1 MRTINDLGFAV
12 PDILI
17 PQNGTDLKKW
27 AVIACDQY
35 TSEPEYWKNVEDEA
49 GDAPSTLNLVLPEV
63 YLNTDKE
70 TEKLGSIAKTARAY
84 LDEGILQS
92 LGTGFI
98 MTDRSTSLHPS
109 RRGLMAA
116 IDLEGYSFE
125 PGNKNI
131 CRATEG
137 TVLSRIP
144 PRVRIRANSPLELP
158 HIMILIDDPR
168 GLTIEKAFDMAE
180 AEGLAPLYDTDLML
194 DGGHITGWL
203 VDGEK
208 DVQGAIDA
216 MGVLTDA
223 DAFKAKYGDH
233 APLLFAMGDGNHSFA
248 TAKANWEKVKA
259 TLTPEEQ
266 KDHPARYALVEVEN
280 VHDDGIIFEPI
291 HRVLFGLGGMEG
303 AEKLLAK
310 LKAQNGDAK
319 IVLSDDMPKASGGEV
334 HTIPFCTGMV
344 FGAFVVEKPAAQ
356 LAVGTLQ
363 NAIDALL
370 KETEGAEVDYIH
382 GEAVVR
388 DLASKPDTMGFLLP
402 AMQKSELFPTVVYD
416 GALPRKTFSM
426 GEANEKRYYL
436 ECRLIEK

>member
-1 MRTINDLGFAV
+1 MRTINNLGFAV

-84 LDEGILQS
+84 LDEGILQG

-98 MTDRSTSLHPS
+98 LTDRSTSLHPS
-109 RRGLMAA
+109 RKGLMAA

-158 HIMILIDDPR
+158 HIMILIDDPK

-180 AEGLAPLYDTDLML
+180 KEGIAPLYDTDLML
-194 DGGHITGWL
+194 GSGHIKGTFIS
-203 VDGEK
+203 DGS
-208 DVQGAIDA
+208 AIA
-216 MGVLTDA
+216 ESIVNGLA
-223 DAFKAKYGDH
+223 SLKAANSDG
-233 APLLFAMGDGNHSFA
+233 LLFLVGDGNHSLA
-248 TAKANWEKVKA
+248 SAKAHWENIREN
-259 TLTPEEQ
+259 LSDEE
-266 KDHPARYALVEVEN
+266 KLSHPARYALAEIVN
-280 VHDDGIIFEPI
+280 IHDKGLDFEPI
-291 HRVLFGLGGMEG
+291 HRVVFNISGEEFIAKAKEFFKDSGI
-303 AEKLLAK
+303 KL
-310 LKAQNGDAK
+310 NG
-319 IVLSDDMPKASGGEV
+319 SDDGKQTFTVVTEGQEDVKVSLVNPP
-334 HTIPFCTGMV
+334 HT
-344 FGAFVVEKPAAQ
+344 
-356 LAVGTLQ
+356 LAVGSVQ
-363 NAIDALL
+363 MMIDALGL
-370 KETEGAEVDYIH
+370 ECDYIH
-382 GEAVVR
+382 GEDSVR
-388 DLASKPDTMGFLLP
+388 KLSTSGNTGILVPAISKDTFFG
-402 AMQKSELFPTVVYD
+402 TVEKEGVF
-416 GALPRKTFSM
+416 PRKTFSM
-426 GEANEKRYYL
+426 GEAFEKRFYL
-436 ECRLIEK
+436 EDKIIE

>member
-84 LDEGILQS
+84 LDEGILQG

-98 MTDRSTSLHPS
+98 LTDRSTSLHPS
-109 RRGLMAA
+109 RKGLMAA

-158 HIMILIDDPR
+158 HIMILIDDPK

-180 AEGLAPLYDTDLML
+180 KEGIAPLYDTDLML
-194 DGGHITGWL
+194 GSGHIKGTFIP
-203 VDGEK
+203 DGS
-208 DVQGAIDA
+208 AIA
-216 MGVLTDA
+216 ESIVNGLA
-223 DAFKAKYGDH
+223 SLKAANSDG
-233 APLLFAMGDGNHSFA
+233 LLFLVGDGNHSLA
-248 TAKANWEKVKA
+248 SAKAHWENIREN
-259 TLTPEEQ
+259 LSDEE
-266 KDHPARYALVEVEN
+266 KLSHPARYALAEIVN
-280 VHDDGIIFEPI
+280 IHDKGLDFEPI
-291 HRVLFGLGGMEG
+291 HRVVFNISGE
-303 AEKLLAK
+303 EFIAK
-310 LKAQNGDAK
+310 AKEYFKDSGIELNG
-319 IVLSDDMPKASGGEV
+319 SDDSKQTFTVVTEGQKDVKVSLANPP
-334 HTIPFCTGMV
+334 HT
-344 FGAFVVEKPAAQ
+344 
-356 LAVGTLQ
+356 LAVGSVQ
-363 NAIDALL
+363 MMIDALGL
-370 KETEGAEVDYIH
+370 ECDYIH
-382 GEAVVR
+382 GEDSVR
-388 DLASKPDTMGFLLP
+388 KLSTSGNTGILVPAISKDTFFG
-402 AMQKSELFPTVVYD
+402 TVEKEGVF
-416 GALPRKTFSM
+416 PRKTFSM
-426 GEANEKRYYL
+426 GEAFEKRFYL
-436 ECRLIEK
+436 EAKIIE